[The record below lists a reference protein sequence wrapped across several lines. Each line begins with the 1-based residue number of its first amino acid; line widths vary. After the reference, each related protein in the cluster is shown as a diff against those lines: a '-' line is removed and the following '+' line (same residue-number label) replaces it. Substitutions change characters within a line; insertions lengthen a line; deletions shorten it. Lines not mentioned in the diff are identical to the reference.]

1 MFNSYTGVDRF
12 RIVTKY
18 IVYACILRIYQ
29 GNGVRKQEDGINI
42 RWHWH
47 ALENFVL
54 HFMMEV
60 ISSCTITY
68 MLEVKRKQF
77 AESAFYSITW
87 IVAMYLSNVVYATVF
102 NAVAYRW
109 LILQCNLPNDWNWNS
124 SIILKLSGL
133 GFDWFAYFPIFW

>member
-29 GNGVRKQEDGINI
+29 ENGVTEQEDGINI

-47 ALENFVL
+47 APENFVL
-54 HFMMEV
+54 HIMMEV

-87 IVAMYLSNVVYATVF
+87 IVAM
-102 NAVAYRW
+102 
-109 LILQCNLPNDWNWNS
+109 
-124 SIILKLSGL
+124 
-133 GFDWFAYFPIFW
+133 